1 MNLIYFNTVKADM
14 IWLIVFEE
22 LLALEASFVMFQS
35 PRKSLECIF
44 FVVQLQLS
52 LLIGKSVRSFVV
64 TQPHLSP

>member
-1 MNLIYFNTVKADM
+1 MNLIYFNIVKADM

-44 FVVQLQLS
+44 
-52 LLIGKSVRSFVV
+52 LLFSCSF
-64 TQPHLSP
+64 PF